1 MARKMAATIENI
13 ASALAKG
20 QTTSQKLVEECL
32 AAIKNPAGEGS
43 RTFLNV
49 AGEKALAC
57 AQAMDVLRK
66 NGQAPSPYA
75 GIPVSIKDLF
85 DLEGEITRSG
95 STVLANAKPAVA
107 DATAIARWKAA
118 GLIVI
123 GRTNMT
129 EFAFSGVG
137 INPHYGTPKSA
148 FDRETGRVPG
158 GSSSGAAIALTDGM
172 SHGSLGT
179 DTGGSC
185 RIPAVFNWLVGYK
198 PTARRIPSTGAF
210 PLSTTLDSI
219 GPLGRSVA
227 CCAILDSILAGEAP
241 NSPPVREVAGL
252 RIAIPKSYV
261 LNDMEPLVA
270 RAFEN
275 ALARLSKAGA
285 LVREIQFPEID
296 EIPSINAKGGFSAP
310 ESLATH
316 RDLIAAHRA
325 LYDGRVLSRIERGH
339 EQSASDYVDLMRH
352 RSRIIAAFN
361 GRMQDYDLL
370 AYPTVPIIP
379 PAIADFEKD
388 ADFARLNLLILRNPS
403 VINMLDGCSISVP
416 MTHAPEPPAGLMLS
430 APTGRDKALLIA
442 AAAIEKVLA

>member
-1 MARKMAATIENI
+1 MRATLDNI
-13 ASALAKG
+13 AVALATG

-32 AAIKNPAGEGS
+32 AAIDNPAGEGS
-43 RTFLNV
+43 RTFLHV
-49 AGEKALAC
+49 AREKALDC

-66 NGQAPSPYA
+66 NGHAPSPYA

-85 DLEGEITRSG
+85 DIEGEITRAG
-95 STVLANAKPAVA
+95 STVLADTKPAA
-107 DATAIARWKAA
+107 MDATAIARWKAA

-137 INPHYGTPKSA
+137 INPHYGTPKSS
-148 FDRETGRVPG
+148 FDRQTGRVPG
-158 GSSSGAAIALTDGM
+158 GSSSGAAIALTDDM

-185 RIPAVFNWLVGYK
+185 RIPAAFNWLVGYK
-198 PTARRIPSTGAF
+198 PTARRVPSTGAF

-241 NSPPVREVAGL
+241 SLPLAREVAGL
-252 RIAIPKSYV
+252 RIAVPKSYV
-261 LNDMEPLVA
+261 LNDMDPLIA

-275 ALARLSKAGA
+275 ALDRLSKAGA
-285 LVREIQFPEID
+285 LIRETLSPEID

-316 RDLIAAHRA
+316 RDLIAAHRE
-325 LYDGRVLSRIERGH
+325 LYDARVLSRIERGH

-352 RSRIIAAFN
+352 RARIIAAFN
-361 GRMQDYDLL
+361 RRMQDFDLL

-379 PAIADFEKD
+379 PAIADFEQD

-430 APTGRDKALLIA
+430 APAGRDQALFLA
-442 AAAIEKVLA
+442 AAAVEKVLA

>member
-1 MARKMAATIENI
+1 MAATIENI
-13 ASALAKG
+13 ASALSKG
-20 QTTSQKLVEECL
+20 QTTSQQLVEECL
-32 AAIKNPAGEGS
+32 AAIKNTAVEGS
-43 RTFLNV
+43 RTFLSV

-57 AQAMDVLRK
+57 AQAMDLLRK
-66 NGQAPSPYA
+66 NGHAPSPFA

-85 DLEGEITRSG
+85 DIKGEITRSG
-95 STVLANAKPAVA
+95 STVLANAQPA
-107 DATAIARWKAA
+107 DADAAAVARWKAA

-137 INPHYGTPKSA
+137 INPHYGTPKSI
-148 FDRETGRVPG
+148 FDRATGRVPG

-185 RIPAVFNWLVGYK
+185 RIPAAFNWLVGYK
-198 PTARRIPSTGAF
+198 PTARRIPSAGAF

-227 CCAILDSILAGEAP
+227 CCAILDSILAGETPHGPAA
-241 NSPPVREVAGL
+241 RDVAGL
-252 RIAIPKSYV
+252 RIAVPKSYV
-261 LNDMEPLVA
+261 LNDMEQLVA
-270 RAFEN
+270 RAFEA
-275 ALARLSKAGA
+275 ALGRLSKAGA
-285 LVREIQFPEID
+285 LICETHFPEID

-316 RDLIAAHRA
+316 RNLIAAHRA

-339 EQSASDYVDLMRH
+339 EQSASDYVDLMRN
-352 RSRIIAAFN
+352 RARIIAAFN
-361 GRMQDYDLL
+361 SRMQDFDLL
-370 AYPTVPIIP
+370 AYPTVPIVP

-430 APTGRDKALLIA
+430 APTGRDKALFMA

>member
-1 MARKMAATIENI
+1 MAATIENI
-13 ASALAKG
+13 ASDLAKG

-185 RIPAVFNWLVGYK
+185 RIPAAFNWLVGYK

-241 NSPPVREVAGL
+241 HAPPVREVAGL
-252 RIAIPKSYV
+252 RIAVPKSYV

-352 RSRIIAAFN
+352 RARIIAAFN

>member
-1 MARKMAATIENI
+1 MRATLENI
-13 ASALAKG
+13 AIALAKG

-32 AAIKNPAGEGS
+32 VAIDNPAGEGS
-43 RTFLNV
+43 RTFLHV
-49 AGEKALAC
+49 AREKALAC
-57 AQAMDVLRK
+57 AQAMDLLRK
-66 NGQAPSPYA
+66 NGHAPSPYA

-85 DLEGEITRSG
+85 DIEGEVTRSG
-95 STVLANAKPAVA
+95 STVLAGAKPAVM

-137 INPHYGTPKSA
+137 INPHYGTPKSI
-148 FDRETGRVPG
+148 FDRQTGRVPG
-158 GSSSGAAIALTDGM
+158 GSSSGAAIALTDDM

-185 RIPAVFNWLVGYK
+185 RIPAAFNWLVGYK

-219 GPLGRSVA
+219 GPLGRSVN
-227 CCAILDSILAGEAP
+227 CCAILDAILAGEAP
-241 NSPPVREVAGL
+241 SLPLMRDVAGL
-252 RIAIPKSYV
+252 RIAVPKSYV
-261 LNDMEPLVA
+261 LNDMDTLVA

-275 ALARLSKAGA
+275 ALDRLSKAGA
-285 LVREIQFPEID
+285 LIRETQFPEID

-316 RDLIAAHRA
+316 RELIAAHRA
-325 LYDGRVLSRIERGH
+325 LYDARVLSRIERGH
-339 EQSASDYVDLMRH
+339 EQSASDYVDLMR
-352 RSRIIAAFN
+352 RRARIIAAFN
-361 GRMQDYDLL
+361 RRMRDFDLL

-379 PAIADFEKD
+379 PAIAEFEKD
-388 ADFARLNLLILRNPS
+388 ADFTRLNLLILRNPS

-416 MTHAPEPPAGLMLS
+416 MTHSPEPPAGLMLS
-430 APTGRDKALLIA
+430 APTGRDKTLFSA
-442 AAAIEKVLA
+442 AAAVEKVLA

>member
-1 MARKMAATIENI
+1 MGLWARIRADRAAF
-13 ASALAKG
+13 
-20 QTTSQKLVEECL
+20 Q
-32 AAIKNPAGEGS
+32 
-43 RTFLNV
+43 
-49 AGEKALAC
+49 
-57 AQAMDVLRK
+57 
-66 NGQAPSPYA
+66 
-75 GIPVSIKDLF
+75 
-85 DLEGEITRSG
+85 
-95 STVLANAKPAVA
+95 
-107 DATAIARWKAA
+107 
-118 GLIVI
+118 
-123 GRTNMT
+123 
-129 EFAFSGVG
+129 
-137 INPHYGTPKSA
+137 
-148 FDRETGRVPG
+148 
-158 GSSSGAAIALTDGM
+158 
-172 SHGSLGT
+172 
-179 DTGGSC
+179 
-185 RIPAVFNWLVGYK
+185 WLVGYK

-241 NSPPVREVAGL
+241 SSPPVREVAGL
-252 RIAIPKSYV
+252 RIAVPKSYV

-352 RSRIIAAFN
+352 RARIIAAFN

-416 MTHAPEPPAGLMLS
+416 MTQVPEPPAGLMLS